1 MGETGGEPP
10 LTRQL
15 RIPGQQV
22 SIQGRRISPE
32 RAPACPVRCGIV
44 VCGMDPLG
52 AGPQDRWAEARA
64 REIGDSSLALAGSVL
79 ARTMRERR
87 VRCSDVSEAAG
98 APPQEPPVRGPATRQ
113 SASRAR
119 SILLGRPRP
128 RLAVGVPRPQTWLQ
142 PRTERCSSRNANLM
156 RATSVRA
163 NNCRDS
169 ERGAGV
175 LRHGTL
181 LPSGR
186 VSILEESMKHRTGEG
201 IWELRTLLAQH
212 VACPGVLITVGAV
225 SAAAE
230 RLG

>member
-87 VRCSDVSEAAG
+87 VRCSVGCG
-98 APPQEPPVRGPATRQ
+98 ALHAVQCVAWCRVVWCRG
-113 SASRAR
+113 
-119 SILLGRPRP
+119 
-128 RLAVGVPRPQTWLQ
+128 
-142 PRTERCSSRNANLM
+142 M
-156 RATSVRA
+156 
-163 NNCRDS
+163 
-169 ERGAGV
+169 
-175 LRHGTL
+175 
-181 LPSGR
+181 
-186 VSILEESMKHRTGEG
+186 
-201 IWELRTLLAQH
+201 
-212 VACPGVLITVGAV
+212 
-225 SAAAE
+225 
-230 RLG
+230 